1 MAPSKLRIYHKLQI
15 AAHRVQK
22 AADRA
27 VFAAARVSTA
37 QAAVIS
43 IVAAQGPITQRAV
56 ARQLGLNESGMT
68 AMTSRLLSMGL
79 LERLRDETDVRAWLL
94 RLTAKG
100 RAALKLIEPPFRGVN
115 QTIERTL
122 DERELALL
130 AEYLSRIANAF
141 ETER

>member
-1 MAPSKLRIYHKLQI
+1 MAASKLRIYHKLQI

-37 QAAVIS
+37 QAAVLS

-56 ARQLGLNESGMT
+56 ARQLGLNESAMT
-68 AMTSRLLSMGL
+68 AMTNRLLSSGL
-79 LERLRDETDVRAWLL
+79 LDRMRDENDVRAWLL
-94 RLTAKG
+94 RLTAEG
-100 RAALKLIEPPFRGVN
+100 RAALKRIESPFRGVN

-122 DERELALL
+122 DPQELALL
-130 AEYLSRIANAF
+130 AEYLSRIAKAF
-141 ETER
+141 EAER

>member
-15 AAHRVQK
+15 AAHRIQK

-37 QAAVIS
+37 QAAVLS

-68 AMTSRLLSMGL
+68 AMTNRLLSMGL

-100 RAALKLIEPPFRGVN
+100 RVAMKLVELPFRGVN
-115 QTIERTL
+115 QIIERTL
-122 DERELALL
+122 DKRELALL